1 MSIVNFSDRHKTST
15 LQKNS
20 VLVKNVFYVID
31 FYHIRAFPSIQLRYN
46 GVFYVIRYSTLSR
59 GRKHN
64 NTFHTVLMA
73 KFRPDPNESGSAEGL
88 THNWQNQR

>member
-1 MSIVNFSDRHKTST
+1 MKYKLCIIYRPNLIT
-15 LQKNS
+15 
-20 VLVKNVFYVID
+20 YGPI
-31 FYHIRAFPSIQLRYN
+31 IPN
-46 GVFYVIRYSTLSR
+46 GVFYVIRYSTLPR

-73 KFRPDPNESGSAEGL
+73 KFRPDPNESGSAAGL